1 MGTVISKEQQAII
14 QIVKKTKNKDIISAM
29 YDLATIEK
37 GRPCQY
43 SDEEI
48 LQQIENSLEN
58 VKDGKVISL
67 EELEK
72 KYI

>member
-1 MGTVISKEQQAII
+1 MGAIISKEQQTII

-48 LQQIENSLEN
+48 INRIALSLEDEKQGR
-58 VKDGKVISL
+58 VTTI
-67 EELEK
+67 EELEAEFK
-72 KYI
+72 

>member
-1 MGTVISKEQQAII
+1 MGTVISKEQQTII

-48 LQQIENSLEN
+48 LNRIALSLEDEKQGR
-58 VKDGKVISL
+58 VTTI
-67 EELEK
+67 EELEAEFK
-72 KYI
+72 